1 MDTLSAIQSRR
12 AVKHFRSDEQLPAA
26 DLDQLLQAAQLAPT
40 SFNIQ
45 HVRIVRVSDLAL
57 RQQIRKAAWDQA
69 QVTEAA
75 ELWVICADIQAW
87 QKQPQRYWRETDDA
101 TQATLVQMLTDFYS
115 GKPQLQRDEALRS
128 CGMVAQTIML
138 AARSLGYDSCPMI
151 GFDAAAVAQL
161 IELPDDHLIGM
172 MLTIGS
178 AAKPANP
185 RGGLLP
191 RQQVLLQN
199 GFASTPASIAA

>member
-12 AVKHFRSDEQLPAA
+12 AVKHFHSGEQLPAA

-45 HVRIVRVSDLAL
+45 HVRIVRVSDPEL
-57 RQQIRKAAWDQA
+57 RQQIRQAAWNQA

-101 TQATLVQMLTDFYS
+101 TQTTLVQMLTDFYS

-178 AAKPANP
+178 AAN
-185 RGGLLP
+185 
-191 RQQVLLQN
+191 
-199 GFASTPASIAA
+199 

>member
-1 MDTLSAIQSRR
+1 MDTLTAIQTRR
-12 AVKHFRSDEQLPAA
+12 AVKHFRNNEQLPAA
-26 DLDQLLQAAQLAPT
+26 DLDSLLQAAQLTPT

-45 HVRIVRVSDLAL
+45 HVRIVRVSAPAL
-57 RQQIRKAAWDQA
+57 RQQIRNAAWDQA

-87 QKQPQRYWRETDDA
+87 QKQPQRYWRDTDDA
-101 TQATLVQMLTDFYS
+101 TQAMLVQMLTDFYA
-115 GKPQLQRDEALRS
+115 GKPQLQRDEAVRS

-138 AARSLGYDSCPMI
+138 AARALGYDSCPMI
-151 GFDAAAVAQL
+151 GFDAGAVGQA
-161 IELPDDHLIGM
+161 IDLPADHLIGM

-199 GFASTPASIAA
+199 GFASTPESIAA

>member
-1 MDTLSAIQSRR
+1 MDTLNAIQTRR
-12 AVKHFRSDEQLPAA
+12 AVKHFRSNEQLPAA

-45 HVRIVRVSDLAL
+45 HVRIVRISNPAL
-57 RQQIRKAAWDQA
+57 RRQIRQAAWDQA
-69 QVTEAA
+69 QVTDAA

-87 QKQPQRYWRETDDA
+87 QKQPQRYWRDADDA
-101 TQATLVQMLTDFYS
+101 TQSLLVQMLTDFYS

-128 CGMVAQTIML
+128 CGMAAQTIML

-151 GFDAAAVAQL
+151 GFDAGAVAQL
-161 IELPDDHLIGM
+161 IGLPSDHLIGM
-172 MLTIGS
+172 LLTIGS

-199 GFASTPASIAA
+199 GFASTPESVAA